1 MNMEGVTF
9 DSFMSLPHKMRKQIL
24 NDPESIKVLVRKNL
38 KESRYYHS
46 LSVADLARELAKCHH
61 VDENKAY
68 IAGLLHDCTK
78 YLSNAQHDSYLKY
91 FDPQKAVYPESA
103 KHSYSAKYY
112 LREKLNFHDKDIL
125 NAIYNHTICNSH
137 DRLSIIL
144 YIADKREPLRG
155 INDGIRELA
164 RTDLFGAYAKLSWD
178 VEKYLKEVKNE
189 RFIENC
195 L

>member
-1 MNMEGVTF
+1 MNMEDVTF

-24 NDPESIKVLVRKNL
+24 NDPDAIKILIRKNL
-38 KESRYYHS
+38 KKKRYDHS
-46 LSVADLARELAKCHH
+46 LSVADMARDLARCHH

-78 YLSNAQHDSYLKY
+78 YLSNEQHDSYLRY
-91 FDPQKAVYPESA
+91 FDPEKTAYPESA
-103 KHSYSAKYY
+103 KHSFSAKYY
-112 LREKLNFHDKDIL
+112 LKEKLNYHDRDIL
-125 NAIYNHTICNSH
+125 NAIYNHTIWRSR

-155 INDGIRELA
+155 IDDGIAELA
-164 RTDLFGAYAKLSWD
+164 KKDLYGAFAKLSWD

-189 RFIENC
+189 RFIENS